1 MTNQQLKAHCED
13 VIANPQGHLDWVV
26 DMARVALAS
35 LEAKPVFFVEIEG
48 DDWTN
53 SGRIEG
59 DERPDLG
66 LLPEGINHLY
76 AAPPLPELK
85 LPEKISCNGFNPKE
99 WDEARSLGQCEGW
112 NACIY
117 DFKRLNGVKS

>member
-13 VIANPQGHLDWVV
+13 VIANPQDHSEMVLA
-26 DMARVALAS
+26 MAKALLPC

-76 AAPPLPELK
+76 VVPPVTELK
-85 LPEKISCNGFNPKE
+85 PIELGAVTYCEDGKPWFTADEVISAIRAAG
-99 WDEARSLGQCEGW
+99 CE
-112 NACIY
+112 
-117 DFKRLNGVKS
+117 VKS